1 MKVKEQFLKILWKKL
16 PKMFKNFHIEIAS
29 EAQLKEKDAQFSLMR
44 DDLKWLKMNTLN
56 PKKVRISS
64 SRGNES
70 YGEQSLRINEY
81 YQPPPRK
88 VRKEKKKKALERLG

>member
-1 MKVKEQFLKILWKKL
+1 
-16 PKMFKNFHIEIAS
+16 
-29 EAQLKEKDAQFSLMR
+29 MR